1 MLTCK
6 RGTIKRAAFTRKNGS
21 KVKASCVK
29 NMGEPG
35 KWRVTHKSKGIGPL
49 KKGRLGKYG
58 YSVDD
63 SVMARHRALRKASIV
78 EGARDV
84 FRMLQAVA
92 TYTKRTSPM
101 KSKRYLADRDYV
113 RKMF

>member
-1 MLTCK
+1 MKTCK
-6 RGTIKRAAFTRKNGS
+6 RGTIRRAAFTRKNGTR
-21 KVKASCVK
+21 VKSRCIK

-35 KWRVTHKSKGIGPL
+35 KWRVTHKLKGIGPL
-49 KKGRLGKYG
+49 KKGRLSKYG

-63 SVMARHRALRKASIV
+63 GLITRHRALRKASAG
-78 EGARDV
+78 EGALDV
-84 FRMLQAVA
+84 FRMLQVLV
-92 TYTKRTSPM
+92 TYTKRTSPE